1 MTAQYETTA
10 TLLAAPGELTVER
23 VTFEGPG
30 PGQVLLRMA
39 AAGVCHTDM
48 HVYDSD
54 NGRGFGFPMILGHEG
69 SGVVEAVGEGVTHLE
84 VGDNAAVG
92 CRVPCGICPLCRRGD
107 TRRCMASSA
116 KAPSVRLASDGS
128 VVHVPMGIGLF
139 AELIPVDAAAAV
151 RIDDDIPVEKLGIL
165 GCAVMTGTGA
175 VLHSARVWPGATV
188 AVIGCGGIGLAAVQ
202 GAAAANADKVIAVD
216 LTDQKLEWAKRLGAT
231 HTVNAT
237 ESDVVAEVRALTDG
251 LGVDFSFEAV
261 GLSGTVEQAMAMLA
275 YGGTATMIGFPPDDA
290 TVSLPIGGPG
300 GMFRTTT
307 TLTVTHG
314 GDGLP
319 MFDLPLFAQMYRDGS
334 LDLDT
339 LVSHEVSLEDLGRGF
354 DHMRASDSIRT
365 IVRF

>member
-1 MTAQYETTA
+1 MSKSYQTRAA
-10 TLLAAPGELTVER
+10 LLAAPGQLAVEE
-23 VTFEGPG
+23 VTFEGPA

-48 HVYDSD
+48 HVYDSPD
-54 NGRGFGFPMILGHEG
+54 GRGWDFPMILGHEG
-69 SGVVEAVGEGVTHLE
+69 SGVVEAVGEGVNHLQ

-92 CRVPCGICPLCRRGD
+92 CRVPCGSCAMCQRGD

-116 KAPSVRLASDGS
+116 ISPSIQLAKDGS
-128 VVHVPMGIGLF
+128 AVNVPMGIGLF
-139 AELIPVDAAAAV
+139 ADLIPVDAAAAV
-151 RIDDDIPVEKLGIL
+151 RIEPDIPVEKLGTL
-165 GCAVMTGTGA
+165 GCAVMTGAGA

-188 AVIGCGGIGLAAVQ
+188 AVIGCGGIGLAAIQ

-216 LTDQKLEWAKRLGAT
+216 LNEQKLEWARRLGAT

-237 ESDVVAEVRALTDG
+237 ESDTVTEIRSLTNDQ
-251 LGVDFSFEAV
+251 GVDFSFEAV
-261 GLSGTVEQAMAMLA
+261 GSSATVEQAMAMLA
-275 YGGTATMIGFPPDDA
+275 YGGTATMIGFPPEGSSV
-290 TVSLPIGGPG
+290 TLPIGGPN

-319 MFDLPLFAQMYRDGS
+319 MFDLPLFAQMYRDGR

-339 LVSHEVSLEDLGRGF
+339 MVSHEVSLENLGEGF